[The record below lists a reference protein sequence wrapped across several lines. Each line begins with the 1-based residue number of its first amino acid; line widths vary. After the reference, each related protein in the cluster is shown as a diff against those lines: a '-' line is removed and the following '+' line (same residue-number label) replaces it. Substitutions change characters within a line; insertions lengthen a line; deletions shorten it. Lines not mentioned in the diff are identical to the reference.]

1 MDDEHLAT
9 HMNPEDKSVLARDSH
24 VPDIAASTVFF
35 TVPDG
40 FLMSGAALISVAEFF
55 LNELRTDHTRTAY
68 GSAIAQLLAFVST
81 RHHVDRLDAI
91 TPIHIGAWVEHLKS
105 QGLATPTI
113 KLRIAAVRRVFGWL
127 VAFRVL
133 DTNPAAWIKTA
144 LHTIT
149 KGKTPVLT
157 GEEMASLLRSI
168 DTSTLIGL
176 RDRTMIAAMAYSFA
190 RIGAVIA
197 LKSGDVFHQ
206 QNRLWLRLS
215 EKRGRCIDVPCHP
228 RLQESL
234 SAWLKAAGEAD
245 NPNLPVF
252 RTFDWEPKKSSATPE
267 TSGAAP
273 VDASTCDDAD
283 TSTSGSVD
291 RPKRKRILTRHP
303 MTQAMAWEMLQ
314 RRAKAAG
321 IATHVTCHTFRATGI
336 TAYLTHGGTLE
347 RAAAIAGHATM
358 QTTKL
363 YDRRSDHVTTDEID
377 KIVFA

>member
-1 MDDEHLAT
+1 MLA
-9 HMNPEDKSVLARDSH
+9 LAQL
-24 VPDIAASTVFF
+24 F
-35 TVPDG
+35 TND
-40 FLMSGAALISVAEFF
+40 
-55 LNELRTDHTRTAY
+55 LRTDPTRQAY
-68 GSAIAQLLAFVST
+68 GSAVAALLEYVST
-81 RHHVDRLDAI
+81 HHHVDTLEGI
-91 TPIHIGAWVEHLKS
+91 TSLHIGAWVEHLKS
-105 QGLATPTI
+105 RGLATPTI

-144 LHTIT
+144 LHTVT

-157 GEEMASLLRSI
+157 GEEMATLLRSI
-168 DTSTLIGL
+168 DTSTLIGQ
-176 RDRTMIAAMAYSFA
+176 RDRTMIATMAYSFA

-234 SAWLKAAGEAD
+234 SAWLEAAGEAD

-252 RTFDWEPKKSSATPE
+252 RTFDWQPNQNPATPE
-267 TSGAAP
+267 TSGAAA
-273 VDASTCDDAD
+273 VDASTRDDAD
-283 TSTSGSVD
+283 TSTGETVD
-291 RPKRKRILTRHP
+291 KPKRRRILTRHP

-321 IATHVTCHTFRATGI
+321 IVTHVTCHTFRATGI

-347 RAAAIAGHATM
+347 RAAAIAGHASM